1 MIDVDFDQ
9 LPFSLLDDGQRER
22 LKAAMEMAFF
32 EAGEVLLEA
41 RHPARSVYLVHKG
54 AVLEL
59 ALDPNECDAA
69 GASGAFVR
77 AVARAGAAGGG
88 ADGDGGGVLSSFL
101 RLFGDWYSATSLR
114 NNP

>member
-59 ALDPNECDAA
+59 DPT
-69 GASGAFVR
+69 R
-77 AVARAGAAGGG
+77 I
-88 ADGDGGGVLSSFL
+88 L
-101 RLFGDWYSATSLR
+101 
-114 NNP
+114 